1 MMRLS
6 RLLTSAAGALNGIAP
21 DRAAAWAGAALAFLL
36 GLALL
41 GNTLE
46 GAAAGTQMLAT
57 SLGAVIA
64 AFLASRLAAYLVRV
78 VGLWAGWPELSR
90 RQQLVAALAM
100 ALGSATFVLT
110 ILVLLS

>member
-6 RLLTSAAGALNGIAP
+6 RFLTSAASALNDIAP
-21 DRAAAWAGAALAFLL
+21 DRAAAWASAALAFLL
-36 GLALL
+36 ALILL

-78 VGLWAGWPELSR
+78 VGLWAGWPELNR
-90 RQQLVAALAM
+90 RQQLAVALAM
-100 ALGSATFVLT
+100 ALGSATFVLL
-110 ILVLLS
+110 IMILLS